1 MQQVK
6 SKSHIFPN
14 FAGQDV
20 FELENIISVEKC
32 ILVTLILLF
41 LGNLTNMKL
50 YYNNLQKCHNI
61 LNLDVS

>member
-41 LGNLTNMKL
+41 FWKSDKHEII
-50 YYNNLQKCHNI
+50 LQQFAEMP
-61 LNLDVS
+61 